1 MQIIDIGEQTAKFS
15 YFCHYMDFRDLKIDD
30 QLLEAMSYLGF
41 EKPTE
46 VQEKIIPLIFENKD
60 VIACAQTGT
69 GKTGAFVLPILNKLI
84 GKNGRHTDTLI
95 IVPTRELA
103 IQIEQQIQG
112 LGYFMS
118 TDSIAIYGGGTGKD
132 WEEQKKALKQGVEIV
147 VATPGKLLT
156 YLNMGYIDFKHLNHL
171 VLDEADRMLDMGF
184 IDDMERIIRKC
195 PKDRQTLLF
204 SATISKDITSL
215 KNKYMK
221 NPIEISAEVHVDP
234 DKLKQV
240 YYPVQDNMK
249 FSLLVNLLRREHSGL
264 VMVFCNTRRNVD
276 FIVKNLGKND
286 IDSIAIH
293 GGFTQAKREKTLD
306 KFHSKKALILVCT
319 DVAARGLDIPH
330 VSHIYNYDIP
340 ADSKEYVHRIGRTA
354 RAGKEGKVIN
364 ILASRDHDN
373 FRRVQADNPK
383 FNIEKEQTPEIDRV
397 YIKRND
403 NFKGSSR
410 NKRNTHRRKSPR
422 SKRRGPSWNRK

>member
-118 TDSIAIYGGGTGKD
+118 TGSIAIYGGGTGKD

-184 IDDMERIIRKC
+184 IDDINKIISYLPAK
-195 PKDRQTLLF
+195 RQTMMF
-204 SATISKDITSL
+204 SATMAPNIRKLARNVLHQPEEINISLSKPAEGIDQYACLLHEDQKIKAIKELLDERRDYKSILIFTSTKSKVSEIVNALRRQRLSVGGISSNLEQEEREDVLRRFESRQIRILVATDVVSRGIDVKDI
-215 KNKYMK
+215 
-221 NPIEISAEVHVDP
+221 
-234 DKLKQV
+234 
-240 YYPVQDNMK
+240 NM
-249 FSLLVNLLRREHSGL
+249 V
-264 VMVFCNTRRNVD
+264 
-276 FIVKNLGKND
+276 I
-286 IDSIAIH
+286 
-293 GGFTQAKREKTLD
+293 
-306 KFHSKKALILVCT
+306 
-319 DVAARGLDIPH
+319 
-330 VSHIYNYDIP
+330 NYDLP
-340 ADSKEYVHRIGRTA
+340 GDAEAYVHRIGRTA
-354 RAGKEGKVIN
+354 RVDTKGESVTFVTPRERHKLN
-364 ILASRDHDN
+364 
-373 FRRVQADNPK
+373 Q
-383 FNIEKEQTPEIDRV
+383 IEKLIEKTIPRLSLSKDIGPVPQWDAGSSGKRKAKRHGGRPQRR
-397 YIKRND
+397 KRN
-403 NFKGSSR
+403 
-410 NKRNTHRRKSPR
+410 
-422 SKRRGPSWNRK
+422 